1 MKCRYNLDSIKACSW
16 PSCSAVSYQC
26 KRQVLTI
33 NKKQSFPAL
42 DTYMGRKGAKKV
54 SEIHPELLQLLQQ
67 GRLETVN
74 LTEWLA
80 IDHITLLLHIL
91 DELEL
96 EQHSKAM
103 LSDLES
109 IPPKIMKMIPAIAG
123 AWLRLLN
130 QMPEFKRI
138 EVMDRLSTHRSDSV
152 RCWAAYIVG
161 LDELTLDQKLQ
172 RIRFFAADEHFGV
185 REIAWMAVREHVAQ
199 ELKEAIRMLV
209 DWARDDNANI
219 RRFAVE
225 VTRPHGVWAKHIVA
239 LKENPAFA
247 LPLLDIVKSDPSKY
261 VQDSVGNWLNDAGK
275 SKPEWVV
282 QVCQAW
288 EEQSRTR
295 ETMRILK
302 RAQRSFK

>member
-1 MKCRYNLDSIKACSW
+1 MLWIVKRLAASLV
-16 PSCSAVSYQC
+16 AVPFTYQRI
-26 KRQVLTI
+26 RQVLTI
-33 NKKQSFPAL
+33 DRRESIPAL
-42 DTYMGRKGAKKV
+42 SVYEGRKGARKV

-91 DELEL
+91 DELGL
-96 EQHSKAM
+96 EQHSEAM
-103 LSDLES
+103 LFDLKS

-123 AWLRLLN
+123 GWLSLLS
-130 QMPEFKRI
+130 QMPDLKRT
-138 EVMDRLSTHRSDSV
+138 EVIDKLSTHRSDSV

-199 ELKEAIRMLV
+199 ELKEAIRMLA

-219 RRFAVE
+219 RRFAIE
-225 VTRPHGVWAKHIVA
+225 VTRPHGVWAKHIAA
-239 LKENPAFA
+239 LKENPGLA

-261 VQDSVGNWLNDAGK
+261 VQDSVGNWLNDAAK
-275 SKPEWVV
+275 SRPEWVI
-282 QVCQAW
+282 QTCQTW

-295 ETMRILK
+295 ETMRILR
-302 RAQRSFK
+302 RAQRSFDK